1 MWRGVY
7 AGSGS
12 IGGYALSSK
21 EWASFEIEMTGD
33 EAGLFESTNQLA
45 FKKISLRRIQPSR
58 FQSQLSFYL
67 NQLCRGDLGQ
77 SSIFKQPVANY

>member
-1 MWRGVY
+1 MYGGVY

-21 EWASFEIEMTGD
+21 EWASFEIEITGD
-33 EAGLFESTNQLA
+33 EAGLLNQRINWLS
-45 FKKISLRRIQPSR
+45 KISLRRIQSSR

-67 NQLCRGDLGQ
+67 HQLCAVIWGNPQFLSNRLQ
-77 SSIFKQPVANY
+77 SC